1 MTTKYLFVFSLIITA
16 LVITFLFKKHYLF
29 AKAEL
34 VDSDINFYGIKI
46 NLLSGK
52 PLDLKK
58 FKNKVV
64 LVVNVAS
71 NCGFTNQYKALESLY
86 QKYKSNDFVILGVPS
101 NDFGGQEPGSAKDI
115 QSFCQLNYGVSFP
128 MSEKVKI
135 NGDQQHALYDFLTKS
150 NTKYNGKVRWNFTK
164 FLVDK
169 NGDVIDRF
177 SPLTKP
183 LSKKIVTRITQVIE

>member
-1 MTTKYLFVFSLIITA
+1 MTTKYLLVFSLIISA
-16 LVITFLFKKHYLF
+16 LIIIVLFKKHHLF
-29 AKAEL
+29 AKGKL
-34 VDSDINFYGIKI
+34 VDPNINFYSIKI

-58 FKNKVV
+58 FQNKVV

-71 NCGFTNQYKALESLY
+71 NCGFTNQYEDLESLY
-86 QKYKSNDFVILGVPS
+86 QKYKSKDFVILGVPS

-115 QSFCQLNYGVSFP
+115 QSFCQLNYGVSFLI
-128 MSEKVKI
+128 SEKVKI
-135 NGDQQHALYDFLTKS
+135 NGVQQHELYDFLTKS
-150 NTKYNGKVRWNFTK
+150 NTKHKGKVRWNFTK

-183 LSKKIVTRITQVIE
+183 LAKKIVKRITQVIK